1 MAALQRR
8 FRSRAAADLNRIE
21 WLRVTEQTSTDLQ
34 RLVHDLAGAACMF
47 GYPALGEAA
56 LAIDDCYARGEAP
69 ESGLFDRLTP
79 LLREA
84 AAN

>member
-8 FRSRAAADLNRIE
+8 FRSRAAADLDCIE
-21 WLRVTEQTSTDLQ
+21 RLRVTEQTSTDLQ
-34 RLVHDLAGAACMF
+34 RLVHDLAGAAGMF
-47 GYPALGEAA
+47 GYPELGQAA

-69 ESGLFDRLTP
+69 ESGLFDRLVP

-84 AAN
+84 AFD